1 MNNIFERTALLIGQ
15 DKVDMLSKKHVAVF
29 GLGGVGSYA
38 VESLIRCNVGELTLI
53 DSDVYSLSNIN
64 RQLYATTKTVNQ
76 KKVDV
81 AKNRALEINPSI
93 KVNVYDLFLNSQ
105 TIDLIDF
112 SKFDYVID
120 AIDTVS
126 SKILL
131 ISRCKEL
138 NIPIISCLGTGNKLN
153 PFAFEI
159 DYIENTSVCPLAKVM
174 RKELKNRNIEKV
186 LVLYSKEQPKNAVVL
201 EENSSR
207 HSPASI
213 SFVPSV
219 AGILISSKIIN
230 DLINL

>member
-1 MNNIFERTALLIGQ
+1 MNNLFERTSLLIGQ
-15 DKVDMLSKKHVAVF
+15 DKIDTLSRKHVAVF

-38 VESLIRCNVGELTLI
+38 VESLVRCNVGELTLI
-53 DSDVYSLSNIN
+53 DGDVYSFSNIN
-64 RQLYATTKTVNQ
+64 RQLYATIKTVNQ

-81 AKNRALEINPSI
+81 AKNRVLEINPNVT
-93 KVNVYDLFLNSQ
+93 VNVYDLFLNAD
-105 TIDLIDF
+105 TINLIDF

-126 SKILL
+126 SKLLL
-131 ISRCKEL
+131 ISKCKEL
-138 NIPIISCLGTGNKLN
+138 NVPIICCLGTGNKLD

-186 LVLYSKEQPKNAVVL
+186 LVLYSKEQPKNTVAK

-219 AGILISSKIIN
+219 AGLLISSKVIK
-230 DLINL
+230 DLLNL